1 MQRQAIRL
9 VWCALITGCAGA
21 QFGSLKKTGS
31 AVELTAPATSARLVF
46 VRPAL
51 LIGDASTPF
60 IIERHSLRP
69 FAESPAGTVVTL
81 DVAPGQYEFCL
92 VTPMINQ
99 TGWRQANWFIDMSTA
114 VRTPLTRVEAA
125 PGKTYVFEVRVLRGG
140 MEIVPARRDSSR
152 MRRLEEWLPE
162 LEVLTPL
169 ADSALLKPEP
179 EEIAPWMEN
188 CVDSTPERWQMGV
201 DDGR

>member
-9 VWCALITGCAGA
+9 VWCVALASCTGP
-21 QFGSLKKTGS
+21 QFGSLKRTG
-31 AVELTAPATSARLVF
+31 AAIDLIAPASSARLVF
-46 VRPAL
+46 VRPVT
-51 LIGDASTPF
+51 LIGDNTTPF

-69 FAESPAGTVVTL
+69 FAETPARSVVTL

-92 VTPMINQ
+92 VSPAMNQ
-99 TGWRQANWFIDMSTA
+99 TGWRQQNWFLDLSA
-114 VRTPLTRVEAA
+114 YYRTPLTRVEVA
-125 PGKTYVFEVRVLRGG
+125 PGKTYVFEVRVLQTG
-140 MEIVPARRDSSR
+140 MELTPARRDSSR
-152 MRRLEEWLPE
+152 MRKLEEWLPE
-162 LEVLTPL
+162 LEVLTPIS
-169 ADSALLKPEP
+169 DSALLKAEP